1 MYAVRITHFFSENT
15 EELQR
20 FRNALVR
27 ISEGV
32 ESRSIPSESGECDY
46 EVLQREL
53 GILEDELETGRGFIV
68 SISDMQEDTIGP
80 FFIVQAQDCWRASPN
95 VMMRVIKQYASID
108 FVYMED
114 EPSEGI
120 ICTNDTAGSFF
131 LI

>member
-68 SISDMQEDTIGP
+68 SISDMQEDTTGP
-80 FFIVQAQDCWRASPN
+80 FFIVQAQDCWRA
-95 VMMRVIKQYASID
+95 K
-108 FVYMED
+108 
-114 EPSEGI
+114 EPRLTQSGV
-120 ICTNDTAGSFF
+120 GS
-131 LI
+131 LQKKELRKYKEKRNL

>member
-53 GILEDELETGRGFIV
+53 GILEDELETGASLPVFPITNSAAPGKASFPLKHTKAFPGKFI
-68 SISDMQEDTIGP
+68 
-80 FFIVQAQDCWRASPN
+80 FLWN
-95 VMMRVIKQYASID
+95 V
-108 FVYMED
+108 
-114 EPSEGI
+114 
-120 ICTNDTAGSFF
+120 
-131 LI
+131 

>member
-46 EVLQREL
+46 EVLQNGNLVFWRTNLKQAEAL
-53 GILEDELETGRGFIV
+53 LFPFQICRKIRQGRSLSSRHRI
-68 SISDMQEDTIGP
+68 
-80 FFIVQAQDCWRASPN
+80 
-95 VMMRVIKQYASID
+95 
-108 FVYMED
+108 
-114 EPSEGI
+114 
-120 ICTNDTAGSFF
+120 AGG
-131 LI
+131 LKNPV